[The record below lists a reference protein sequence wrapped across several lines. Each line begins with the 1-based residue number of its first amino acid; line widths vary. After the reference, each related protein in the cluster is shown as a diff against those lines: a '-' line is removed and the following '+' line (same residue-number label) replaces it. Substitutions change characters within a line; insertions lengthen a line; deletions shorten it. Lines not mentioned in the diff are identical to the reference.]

1 MGRVR
6 WTPGPKERE
15 LRAFLAALELAHIL
29 AGETPGCPVD
39 AKVAVAQVFANRQQA
54 QIVGGWFGWDD
65 PTVTDLAV
73 ALTWQAWP
81 DLTAGALYAVGPGDA
96 DKMPWLNRPTGH
108 WDCGGTTITTWTD

>member
-1 MGRVR
+1 MGY
-6 WTPGPKERE
+6 PPERYND

-39 AKVAVAQVFANRQQA
+39 AKVAVAQVYHARIDA
-54 QIVGGWFGWDD
+54 QIIGGWFGWND
-65 PTVTDLAV
+65 PTATDLAV

-96 DKMPWLNRPTGH
+96 ERMGWLDKPTGE
-108 WDCGGTTITTWTD
+108 WRCQNTTVTIWR